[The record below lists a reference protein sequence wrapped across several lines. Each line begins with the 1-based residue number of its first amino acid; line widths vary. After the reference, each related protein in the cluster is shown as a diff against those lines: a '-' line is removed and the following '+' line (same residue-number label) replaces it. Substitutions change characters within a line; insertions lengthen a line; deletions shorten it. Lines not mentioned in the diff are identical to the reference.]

1 MYAVILAGGGG
12 TRLWPLSSPAR
23 PKPFLPLLGERTL
36 LQLTRDRLAGLVAAE
51 DIFVVTDRRYGAFA
65 RAQLPDA
72 AIIEEPLGR
81 NTAAAVAL
89 ATLAIDRPDEEPML
103 VLPADHRIADAEAFR
118 AVLGAAR
125 SLAAGG
131 LDIARPL
138 ITLGIEPTGP
148 ATTYGYVVPAST
160 GGTPTAG
167 IPAHRV
173 ERFVEKPERA
183 LAEALLAGRPPASWN
198 AGIFCWQRG
207 AIHEALERHAPDLLE
222 GVREALQADG
232 GLDPERYAA
241 VRSTSIDYA
250 VMEPAAAAAQVAV
263 IPMSVGWSDL
273 GSWTALLEA
282 LGAPV
287 EVTGRVV
294 PAGEGTEL
302 GPDDLLVSRA
312 DERLAI
318 VAGPAS
324 MAPEADP
331 RAHLTG
337 ARRARPLVEA
347 LLARVTLADR
357 GGQGPAA
364 EGGARPGS
372 EPPGGLSRS

>member
-12 TRLWPLSSPAR
+12 TRLWPLSSPER

-36 LQLTRDRLAGLVAAE
+36 LQLTRDRLVGLVAAE
-51 DIFVVTDRRYGAFA
+51 EIFVITDQRYGALA

-72 AIIEEPLGR
+72 AVIEEPLGR

-89 ATLAIDRPDEEPML
+89 AALAIERADEEPML
-103 VLPADHRIADAEAFR
+103 VLPADHRIPQVERFR
-118 AVLGAAR
+118 SVLGAAR

-148 ATTYGYVVPAST
+148 ATTYGYIVPAST
-160 GGTPTAG
+160 GGVSASG
-167 IPAHRV
+167 MPAHRV

-183 LAEALLAGRPPASWN
+183 LAETLLAGRPPASWN

-207 AIHEALERHAPDLLE
+207 AIREAFERHAPDLLA
-222 GVREALQADG
+222 GVHRALRADG
-232 GLDPERYAA
+232 QIDAERYAA
-241 VRSTSIDYA
+241 IRSTSIDYA
-250 VMEPAAAAAQVAV
+250 VMEPAAAAGQVAV

-282 LGAPV
+282 LGARP

-294 PAGEGTEL
+294 PAGEAVQL
-302 GPDDLLVSRA
+302 GPDDLLVSRE
-312 DERLAI
+312 DGRLCLTD
-318 VAGPAS
+318 GPADRPPAS
-324 MAPEADP
+324 DP
-331 RAHLTG
+331 RAHLSQAG
-337 ARRARPLVEA
+337 PARDLVEA
-347 LLARVTLADR
+347 LIERV
-357 GGQGPAA
+357 
-364 EGGARPGS
+364 S
-372 EPPGGLSRS
+372 WS